1 MLVRHGV
8 NVLKSGGVLDEKM
21 EQKSFELQDNPIA
34 AGEDRSL
41 DKSDRMSD
49 ELICQTSV
57 TRHFSRHWAHLA
69 RST

>member
-1 MLVRHGV
+1 MLVRHRV
-8 NVLKSGGVLDEKM
+8 NVLKSGGVLGKKL

-41 DKSDRMSD
+41 NKSDLMSD

-57 TRHFSRHWAHLA
+57 PRHFSRNWAHLA
-69 RST
+69 RSS

>member
-8 NVLKSGGVLDEKM
+8 NVLKSGGVLDEKV

-49 ELICQTSV
+49 ELVCQTSV
-57 TRHFSRHWAHLA
+57 RRHFSRNWTHLA
-69 RST
+69 RSS

>member
-8 NVLKSGGVLDEKM
+8 NVLKSGGVPDEKL

-34 AGEDRSL
+34 ADEDRSL
-41 DKSDRMSD
+41 DKSGRMSG

-57 TRHFSRHWAHLA
+57 PRHFSRNWTHLA
-69 RST
+69 RSS